1 MSCANRAYSSTIVGS
16 QKLASLAQYSSSVAM
31 PRSCG
36 RETERALERNL
47 FLEPVAS
54 ELTAN
59 ESKSKKHKVKP
70 GVVRDST
77 HIDPEYVWGDEGP
90 INE

>member
-1 MSCANRAYSSTIVGS
+1 MSCANRTYSSTIGGS
-16 QKLASLAQYSSSVAM
+16 QTLASLAQYSSSVAM

-36 RETERALERNL
+36 RKTERAPERNL
-47 FLEPVAS
+47 FLEQITS

-59 ESKSKKHKVKP
+59 ESKSKKHKVKL

-77 HIDPEYVWGDEGP
+77 RIDPEHVWGDEGP